1 MKELF
6 KPVVFVCAGSGSCAE
21 DKPAQRMANEL
32 VQRGIAEMGDIASMI
47 LDQDNL
53 ELHRRRRMIF
63 INDCAA
69 SCIKML
75 IQQHKLEH
83 AVYVDLNEHV
93 YSLKD
98 FDVEKCIEDSLPG
111 FFNSSYF

>member
-93 YSLKD
+93 YSSKD

-111 FFNSSYF
+111 FF

>member
-1 MKELF
+1 
-6 KPVVFVCAGSGSCAE
+6 
-21 DKPAQRMANEL
+21 
-32 VQRGIAEMGDIASMI
+32 
-47 LDQDNL
+47 
-53 ELHRRRRMIF
+53 
-63 INDCAA
+63 
-69 SCIKML
+69 ML